1 MTTSLS
7 FISYLQSEKIKFWQV
22 ISTAV
27 DDGLILID
35 EETETIIPT
44 LLFMRNYPDLS
55 EVVTMLAG
63 MWIEGKSM
71 EFHRGSSAF
80 A

>member
-27 DDGLILID
+27 DDGLIHID

-63 MWIEGKSM
+63 MWIEGKSV
-71 EFHRGSSAF
+71 EFDRGTSAF